1 MPQAS
6 IEYLLDFNSIF
17 LWVKENGIFYGI
29 WATGLFLSYPSR
41 LHELFWDSRSSI
53 FGRKAAAAGLLV
65 QTWSLKRYFVPLR
78 HCTDVYKCVQ
88 CTSVYWVLNA
98 PCANAVAQH
107 SAAVAARPYLSS
119 KPRRRRS
126 SPTAQHLQLLQ
137 PCLVGFFDRLVL
149 QHSSFVM
156 FNDWAIMLHGASP
169 VQDGLAGH
177 SWKSELVQVV
187 QYVKCQQTIKSNL
200 RRNVLQRYPQ
210 LKTTR
215 RSRRKSLK
223 AARACK
229 GK

>member
-1 MPQAS
+1 MPQAL
-6 IEYLLDFNSIF
+6 IEYLLDFNSSF

-29 WATGLFLSYPSR
+29 WATGLSFSEFHAAVSLAEKQRQRGCWSR
-41 LHELFWDSRSSI
+41 P
-53 FGRKAAAAGLLV
+53 GLWNV
-65 QTWSLKRYFVPLR
+65 GYFVPLR

-98 PCANAVAQH
+98 PYANAVAQH
-107 SAAVAARPYLSS
+107 SAAVAAHPYLSS

-137 PCLVGFFDRLVL
+137 PCLVGFLDRLVL

-156 FNDWAIMLHGASP
+156 FNNWSIMLHGASP

-177 SWKSELVQVV
+177 SRKSELVH
-187 QYVKCQQTIKSNL
+187 VKCQQTIKSNL